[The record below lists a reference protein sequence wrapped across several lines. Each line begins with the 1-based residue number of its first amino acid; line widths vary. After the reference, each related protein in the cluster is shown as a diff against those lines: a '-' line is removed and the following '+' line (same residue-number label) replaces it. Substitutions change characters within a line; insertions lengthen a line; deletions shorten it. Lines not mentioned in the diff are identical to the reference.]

1 MGKIKGQRPPP
12 GMSGGLAEKLAE
24 MRERMERAQDEL
36 AEERL
41 TVSAGGEAV
50 TVVIDGRQH
59 LHHLLI
65 SPEALAAAQADRQML
80 EALLVVA
87 VNNAIEQSQTLAA
100 ERLQELT
107 GNLSLPGL

>member
-1 MGKIKGQRPPP
+1 MTKTKGQRPPP
-12 GMSGGLAEKLAE
+12 GMSGGMAERLAE
-24 MRERMERAQDEL
+24 MRARMERAQDEL

-41 TVSAGGEAV
+41 TISVGGEAV

-59 LHHLLI
+59 LHHVLI
-65 SPEALAAAQADRQML
+65 SPEALTAAQTDRQML
-80 EALLVVA
+80 EELLVVA

-107 GNLSLPGL
+107 GHLSLPGM